1 VALKSDWLVT
11 LNAGL
16 SAMKVCAAGLTAML
30 FVQALIDASIQPDD
44 CKILVTGQMAGRCNS
59 DYTTCTT

>member
-44 CKILVTGQMAGRCNS
+44 
-59 DYTTCTT
+59 